1 MATLNLNEALYVL
14 LAGTAALTAL
24 TGTRIY
30 KGVAPDSADMPRLTY
45 FSFTEE
51 PKHAMSGDLG
61 TNEEC
66 IQVDVWAET
75 YSSMVAV
82 SNQVKAALR
91 DYNDTVTSGADS
103 LVIKWIY
110 FDDSRDFFDDDP
122 KKRVKLF
129 RKCLEFTV
137 WY

>member
-1 MATLNLNEALYVL
+1 MATLNLNEALYVR
-14 LAGTAALTAL
+14 LAGTVALTAL

-30 KGVAPDSADMPRLTY
+30 KGSAPDGADMPRLTY
-45 FSFTEE
+45 FSFNED

-66 IQVDVWAET
+66 IQIDVWAET
-75 YSSMVAV
+75 YSSMIDVDI
-82 SNQVKAALR
+82 QVKAALR
-91 DYNDTVTSGADS
+91 DYNGTITTGADS
-103 LVIKWIY
+103 LIIKWIF
-110 FDDSRDFFDDDP
+110 FDDAREFVDDDP
-122 KKRVKLF
+122 KKRIKIY